1 MNGPYTSSKYAP
13 LHLILIQNSIT
24 IGKNTLAGAVSN
36 LISRKF
42 TSNIDISSGCS
53 SFPNPLA
60 KMSLHWIGEEK
71 SSEDNLF
78 ESLTT
83 LVLGKCF
90 K

>member
-1 MNGPYTSSKYAP
+1 MNGPYISSKYAP
-13 LHLILIQNSIT
+13 LHLILIQNSVT
-24 IGKNTLAGAVSN
+24 VGKNTLAGAISN
-36 LISRKF
+36 LVSRKS
-42 TSNIDISSGCS
+42 TSNTASNLGCS

-90 K
+90 E